1 MRAQAVEYEVLSHR
15 TNAAQMEHS
24 ANSANIFIIGPMGAG
39 KTTVGQMLARELK
52 KEFLDSDREIEER
65 TGVRIPVI
73 FEIEGE
79 QGFRL
84 REAKMIEQL
93 TALHDVVLATGGGAV
108 LSEDNRRCLR
118 TRGFVIYLRAGVDK
132 LLQRTRRDRFR
143 PLLQTEN
150 PREVIGQLME
160 IREPLYRETADLV
173 IDTDGRTIRS
183 VARSIVRS
191 KGGPCVP

>member
-1 MRAQAVEYEVLSHR
+1 M
-15 TNAAQMEHS
+15 
-24 ANSANIFIIGPMGAG
+24 
-39 KTTVGQMLARELK
+39 
-52 KEFLDSDREIEER
+52 
-65 TGVRIPVI
+65 
-73 FEIEGE
+73 
-79 QGFRL
+79 
-84 REAKMIEQL
+84 
-93 TALHDVVLATGGGAV
+93 
-108 LSEDNRRCLR
+108 SEDNRRCLR